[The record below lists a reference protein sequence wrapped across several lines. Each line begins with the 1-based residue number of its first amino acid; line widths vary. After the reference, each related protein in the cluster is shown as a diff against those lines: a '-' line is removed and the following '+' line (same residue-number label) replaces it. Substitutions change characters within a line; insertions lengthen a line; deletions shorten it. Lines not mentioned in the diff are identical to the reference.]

1 MRHVVALPLALLAP
15 LAFSSGARAEPDT
28 AWVGRMD
35 ALAVAITDL
44 LPLLEK
50 DRSWDVAKEER
61 VRADLR
67 TLHGVAHDLGTV
79 AAPPGGP
86 AQKSKLPDRDPTIP
100 LLVRELNRALDS
112 AEKAKGDKLRADAHL
127 VVATCIGCHTRSDLG
142 APKPRTSL
150 PAPKNLEPWLRA
162 DVLLATRRFAD
173 ARTTYKDVVFD
184 EALAHKEPTLWE
196 RAVKRALVVEVRT
209 ARDPKR
215 ALELV
220 ERVLNTPAGEPLW
233 ADAAEW
239 QRDLKTWA
247 KEPPASDDT
256 QELYRLAS
264 RLMDEA
270 SLKERPPGDSGSDIL
285 YLRATGHLHALL
297 ARTLDAPMRAQAVA
311 WLAIAY
317 EALRDLDVW
326 SLFLLYNEACIEAA
340 PHSSLAKECFERWE
354 RNTLIEETGN
364 SGAPLPADK
373 SERRKRL
380 KALASAAAPAPPAP
394 AVPSTQSPAA
404 PPATQRR

>member
-15 LAFSSGARAEPDT
+15 LALANVARAEPDT

-50 DRSWDVAKEER
+50 DRTWDVAKEER

-67 TLHGVAHDLGTV
+67 TLHGVAHDLGAVT
-79 AAPPGGP
+79 ATGGQAP
-86 AQKSKLPDRDPTIP
+86 KSKLPDRDPTIP

-162 DVLLATRRFAD
+162 DVLLATRRFTD
-173 ARTTYKDVVFD
+173 ARATYKEVVFD
-184 EALAHKEPTLWE
+184 EGFAQKEPTLWE

-239 QRDLKTWA
+239 QRDLKAWA
-247 KEPPASDDT
+247 KEAPPTDDT
-256 QELYRLAS
+256 HELYRLAN

-270 SLKERPPGDSGSDIL
+270 SLKQRPPGDSGSDIV
-285 YLRATGHLHALL
+285 YLRATAHLHQLL
-297 ARTLDAPMRAQAVA
+297 ARSLDGPMRAQAVA
-311 WLAIAY
+311 WLAVAY
-317 EALRDLDVW
+317 EALRDVDVW

-340 PHSSLAKECFERWE
+340 PRSALAQECFERWE

-364 SGAPLPADK
+364 GGAPLPSDK
-373 SERRKRL
+373 SERRKHL
-380 KALASAAAPAPPAP
+380 KSLASGAAPAPATPSPAP
-394 AVPSTQSPAA
+394 KTGGAEPAA
-404 PPATQRR
+404 TRR